1 MGEVVA
7 KRAVGR
13 LRRYFGPEFAKGSC
27 QTACQSLKRPV
38 VPRGGE
44 SLCAFLNARGGQVL
58 FGGGRD
64 SQAAGQSVSD
74 ATMQDVAQ
82 LIRRFE
88 PPAPV
93 EIERVPLSS
102 GQEILIFR
110 ASDNGEAMPFT
121 YDGRAYQ
128 RIGTTT
134 SVMPQE
140 TYQRLRHR
148 GGTIGSSR
156 LGSGGGFSRTARTPG
171 QWTDTQCGCCGF
183 WTAISPGL
191 PQCQLRL
198 ARFRGLDKAE
208 FNNQRQVHE
217 HALQLMSEA
226 MDFLS
231 RHLPLAG
238 RIEPGVFERVDEPLF
253 PPVALREALVNT
265 FCHRDY
271 SHGGGRGE
279 RRRL

>member
-1 MGEVVA
+1 
-7 KRAVGR
+7 
-13 LRRYFGPEFAKGSC
+13 
-27 QTACQSLKRPV
+27 
-38 VPRGGE
+38 
-44 SLCAFLNARGGQVL
+44 
-58 FGGGRD
+58 
-64 SQAAGQSVSD
+64 
-74 ATMQDVAQ
+74 
-82 LIRRFE
+82 
-88 PPAPV
+88 
-93 EIERVPLSS
+93 
-102 GQEILIFR
+102 
-110 ASDNGEAMPFT
+110 MPFT

-238 RIEPGVFERVDEPLF
+238 RIEPGVFERVDEPLL

-271 SHGGGRGE
+271 SHGAVSVAVYDDRLEIWSDGTTIRAAPGRSETRPSFTSTQSLDRRGVLSAGVGGTLGAGHAKTG
-279 RRRL
+279 